1 MRPTR
6 LEINLSN
13 LKYNIKE
20 VQNII
25 GNDVDIIAVLKASAY
40 GNGAEILLNTFKN
53 EGINNFAV
61 AIPEEGEKLR
71 KLDKNI
77 NIIILNQP
85 NICEIDTIVDNDLS
99 CGVCEI
105 EFLKELNKRAR
116 KFEKVSKV
124 HLEVDTGEG
133 RNGVLPDKLPEFL
146 DRILELKSIE
156 IEGVFTHLTC
166 ADSDS
171 EYTYAQIDK
180 FNKAI
185 EYIKSRG
192 VNIKFIHAANSS
204 GVLGYKEAHFNAIR
218 PGIMLYGYYPDNKY
232 SKNIILKPVEKL
244 ISKIN
249 YIKTMPIGS
258 GISYDKT
265 FIAQRETK
273 IAVAPIG
280 YADGYK
286 RAFSN
291 KAEVL
296 INGKRAKVI
305 GKVCMDMI
313 MIDITDLENVNI
325 NDDVYLFDNQEITVE
340 ELAKIA
346 DTINYEIISTISFR
360 VDRIYINEE

>member
-20 VQNII
+20 VKNII
-25 GNDVDIIAVLKASAY
+25 GDNVNIIAVLKASAY
-40 GNGAEILLNTFKN
+40 GNGAEILLDTFKS

-61 AIPEEGEKLR
+61 AIPSEGEKLR
-71 KLDKNI
+71 KIDEKI

-85 NICEIDTIVDNDLS
+85 SIYEIDTIINNDLT
-99 CGVCEI
+99 CGACEI
-105 EFLKELNKRAR
+105 EFLQDLNK
-116 KFEKVSKV
+116 KSIENKKMSKI
-124 HLEVDTGEG
+124 HIEVDTGEG
-133 RNGVLPDKLPEFL
+133 RNGVLPSELPLFIDQVL
-146 DRILELKSIE
+146 NLSNIQ

-166 ADSDS
+166 ADSDR
-171 EYTYAQIDK
+171 EYTYMQIDK

-185 EYIKSRG
+185 DYIKSR
-192 VNIKFIHAANSS
+192 NISIKFIHAANSS
-204 GVLGYKEAHFNAIR
+204 GVLGYKESYFNAIR
-218 PGIMLYGYYPDNKY
+218 PGIMLYGYYPDSKY
-232 SKNIILKPVEKL
+232 SRNVFLKPVEKL
-244 ISKIN
+244 VSKIN
-249 YIKTMPIGS
+249 YIKLMPVGS

-265 FIAQRETK
+265 FIAKRETK
-273 IAVAPIG
+273 IAVVPIG

-296 INGKRAKVI
+296 IKGKRAKVI

-313 MIDITDLENVNI
+313 MIDITDLENINI
-325 NDDVYLFDNQEITVE
+325 NDDVYLFDNEEITVE

-360 VDRIYINEE
+360 VDRIYINE

>member
-13 LKYNIKE
+13 LKHNIIE
-20 VQNII
+20 VQNIVSD
-25 GNDVDIIAVLKASAY
+25 NVEIIAVLKASAY

-85 NICEIDTIVDNDLS
+85 NLCEVDTIINNNLT
-99 CGVCEI
+99 CGACEI
-105 EFLKELNKRAR
+105 EFLEILNK
-116 KFEKVSKV
+116 KSIENKKVSKI
-124 HLEVDTGEG
+124 HIEVDTGEG
-133 RNGVLPDKLPEFL
+133 RNGVLPDNLPEFL
-146 DRILELKSIE
+146 DKVLELENIE

-171 EYTYAQIDK
+171 EYTYEQINK
-180 FNKAI
+180 FNKAL
-185 EYIKSRG
+185 EYIKNKG
-192 VNIKFIHAANSS
+192 INIKFIHAANSS
-204 GVLGYKEAHFNAIR
+204 GVLGYKQAHFNAVR
-218 PGIMLYGYYPDNKY
+218 PGIMLYGYYPDSKY
-232 SKNIILKPVEKL
+232 SENITLKPVEKL
-244 ISKIN
+244 VSKIN
-249 YIKTMPIGS
+249 YIKMMPVGS

-265 FIAQRETK
+265 FIAERETK
-273 IAVAPIG
+273 IAVVPIG

-291 KAEVL
+291 KADVL

-313 MIDITDLENVNI
+313 MVDITDLDNVNI
-325 NDDVYLFDNQEITVE
+325 NDDVYLFDNEEITVE

-360 VDRIYINEE
+360 VDRVYINN

>member
-20 VQNII
+20 IKNII
-25 GNDVDIIAVLKASAY
+25 SSNVEIIAVLKASAY
-40 GNGAEILLNTFKN
+40 GNGAEILLNTLKK

-71 KLDKNI
+71 KLDDNI

-85 NICEIDTIVDNDLS
+85 NICEIDTIINNNLS
-99 CGVCEI
+99 CGACEL
-105 EFLKELNKRAR
+105 EFLEVLNK
-116 KFEKVSKV
+116 KSIESNKVSKI
-124 HLEVDTGEG
+124 HIEVDTGEG

-146 DRILELKSIE
+146 DRVLELKNIE

-166 ADSDS
+166 ADSDK
-171 EYTYAQIDK
+171 EYTYTQIDK

-185 EYIKSRG
+185 EYIKNKG
-192 VNIKFIHAANSS
+192 VEIKYIHAANSS
-204 GVLGYKEAHFNAIR
+204 GVLGYKEAHFNAVR
-218 PGIMLYGYYPDNKY
+218 PGIMLYGYYPDSKY
-232 SKNIILKPVEKL
+232 AKNVTLKPVEKL
-244 ISKIN
+244 VSKIN
-249 YIKTMPIGS
+249 YIKMMPIGS

-265 FIAQRETK
+265 FIAERETK
-273 IAVAPIG
+273 IAVVPIG

-325 NDDVYLFDNQEITVE
+325 NDDVYLFDNEEITVE

-360 VDRIYINEE
+360 VDRIYINE

>member
-13 LKYNIKE
+13 LKHNIKE
-20 VQNII
+20 VKNII
-25 GNDVDIIAVLKASAY
+25 SDKTEIIAVLKASAY

-61 AIPEEGEKLR
+61 AIPDEGEKLR
-71 KLDKNI
+71 KLDNRI

-85 NICEIDTIVDNDLS
+85 NVWEIDTIINNNLS
-99 CGVCEI
+99 CGACEL
-105 EFLKELNKRAR
+105 EFLKELNK
-116 KFEKVSKV
+116 KSLENKKISKV
-124 HLEVDTGEG
+124 HIEVDTGEG
-133 RNGVLPDKLPEFL
+133 RNGILPDKLPEFF
-146 DRILELKSIE
+146 DEILKLKNIE

-166 ADSDS
+166 ADSDK
-171 EYTYAQIDK
+171 EYTYVQIDK

-192 VNIKFIHAANSS
+192 INIKFIHAANSS
-204 GVLGYKEAHFNAIR
+204 GVLGYKEAHFNAVR
-218 PGIMLYGYYPDNKY
+218 PGIMLYGYYPDSRY
-232 SKNIILKPVEKL
+232 SKNISLKPVEKL

-249 YIKTMPIGS
+249 YIKLMPIGS

-265 FIAQRETK
+265 FVAERETK
-273 IAVAPIG
+273 IAVVPIG

-296 INGKRAKVI
+296 VNGKRAKVI

-313 MIDITDLENVNI
+313 MIDVTDLENINV
-325 NDDVYLFDNQEITVE
+325 NDDVYLFDNDEITVE
-340 ELAKIA
+340 ELARIA

-360 VDRIYINEE
+360 VDRVYIN

>member
-13 LKYNIKE
+13 LKHNIKE
-20 VQNII
+20 VKNII
-25 GNDVDIIAVLKASAY
+25 SDKTEIIAVLKASAY

-61 AIPEEGEKLR
+61 AIPDEGEKLR
-71 KLDKNI
+71 KLDNRI

-85 NICEIDTIVDNDLS
+85 NVWEIDTIINNNLS
-99 CGVCEI
+99 CGACEV
-105 EFLKELNKRAR
+105 EFLKELNK
-116 KFEKVSKV
+116 KSLENKKISKV
-124 HLEVDTGEG
+124 HIEVDTGEG
-133 RNGVLPDKLPEFL
+133 RNGILSDKLPEFF
-146 DRILELKSIE
+146 DEILKLKNIE

-166 ADSDS
+166 ADSDK
-171 EYTYAQIDK
+171 EYTYVQIDK

-192 VNIKFIHAANSS
+192 INIKFIHAANSS
-204 GVLGYKEAHFNAIR
+204 GVLGYKEAHFNAVR
-218 PGIMLYGYYPDNKY
+218 PGIMLYGYYPDSRY
-232 SKNIILKPVEKL
+232 SKNISLKPVEKL

-249 YIKTMPIGS
+249 YIKLMPIGS

-265 FIAQRETK
+265 FVAERETK
-273 IAVAPIG
+273 IAVVPIG

-296 INGKRAKVI
+296 VNGKRAKVI

-313 MIDITDLENVNI
+313 MIDVTDLENINV
-325 NDDVYLFDNQEITVE
+325 NDDVYLFDNDEITVE
-340 ELAKIA
+340 ELARIA

-360 VDRIYINEE
+360 VDRVYIN

>member
-6 LEINLSN
+6 LEISLSN
-13 LKYNIKE
+13 LKHNINEIK
-20 VQNII
+20 NII
-25 GNDVDIIAVLKASAY
+25 SNNVEIIAVLKASAY

-53 EGINNFAV
+53 NGINNFAV

-71 KLDKNI
+71 KLDSNI
-77 NIIILNQP
+77 NIVILNQP
-85 NICEIDTIVDNDLS
+85 NICEIDTIINNNLA

-105 EFLKELNKRAR
+105 EFLSELNK
-116 KFEKVSKV
+116 KSIENNKISKI
-124 HLEVDTGEG
+124 HIEVDTGEG
-133 RNGVLPDKLPEFL
+133 RNGVLPSELPEFL
-146 DRILELKSIE
+146 DKVLKLKNIKV
-156 IEGVFTHLTC
+156 EGVFTHLTC
-166 ADSDS
+166 ADSDK
-171 EYTYAQIDK
+171 EYTHSQIEK

-185 EYIKSRG
+185 EYIKNKG
-192 VNIKFIHAANSS
+192 IKIKFIHAANSS
-204 GVLGYKEAHFNAIR
+204 GVLGYKEAHFNAVR
-218 PGIMLYGYYPDNKY
+218 PGIMLYGYYPDSQYANKV
-232 SKNIILKPVEKL
+232 KLKPVEKL
-244 ISKIN
+244 VSKIN

-265 FIAQRETK
+265 FIAERETK
-273 IAVAPIG
+273 IAVVPIG

-313 MIDITDLENVNI
+313 MIDITDLDNVNI
-325 NDDVYLFDNQEITVE
+325 NDDVYLFDNEEITVE

-360 VDRIYINEE
+360 VDRVYINE

>member
-13 LKYNIKE
+13 LKYNINQIK
-20 VQNII
+20 NII
-25 GNDVDIIAVLKASAY
+25 SEKTDIIAVLKASAY
-40 GNGAEILLNTFKN
+40 GNGAEILLNTFKD

-61 AIPEEGEKLR
+61 AIPSEGEKLR
-71 KLDKNI
+71 ELDNSI

-85 NICEIDTIVDNDLS
+85 NICEIDTIIDNDLT
-99 CGVCEI
+99 CGACEI
-105 EFLKELNKRAR
+105 EFLKELNR
-116 KFEKVSKV
+116 KSVQNNKISKI
-124 HLEVDTGEG
+124 HIEVDTGEG
-133 RNGVLPDKLPEFL
+133 RNGVLPNKLPEFL
-146 DRILELKSIE
+146 DQVISLKNIQ

-166 ADSDS
+166 ADSDK
-171 EYTYAQIDK
+171 EYTYVQIDK

-185 EYIKSRG
+185 NYIKSKG
-192 VNIKFIHAANSS
+192 VEIKFIHAANSS
-204 GVLGYKEAHFNAIR
+204 GVLGYKESHFNAVR

-232 SKNIILKPVEKL
+232 SRNVTLRPVEKL
-244 ISKIN
+244 VSKIN
-249 YIKTMPIGS
+249 YIKVMPIGS

-265 FIAQRETK
+265 FIAERETK
-273 IAVAPIG
+273 IGVVPIG

-313 MIDITDLENVNI
+313 MVDITDLENVNI
-325 NDDVYLFDNQEITVE
+325 NDDVYLFDNEEITVE

-360 VDRIYINEE
+360 VDRVYINE

>member
-20 VQNII
+20 VKNII
-25 GNDVDIIAVLKASAY
+25 GSNVDIIAVLKASAY

-71 KLDKNI
+71 KLDSSI

-85 NICEIDTIVDNDLS
+85 NVCEIDKIINNDLS
-99 CGVCEI
+99 CGTCEI
-105 EFLKELNKRAR
+105 EFLRLLNK
-116 KFEKVSKV
+116 KSIENNKVSRIHV
-124 HLEVDTGEG
+124 EVDTGEG
-133 RNGVLPDKLPEFL
+133 RNGVLPDELPEFL
-146 DRILELKSIE
+146 DNVMKFKNIE

-166 ADSDS
+166 ADSDK
-171 EYTYAQIDK
+171 EYTDMQIEK

-185 EYIKSRG
+185 EYIKNEG
-192 VNIKFIHAANSS
+192 VKIKYIHAANSS
-204 GVLGYKEAHFNAIR
+204 GVLGYKEAHFNAVR
-218 PGIMLYGYYPDNKY
+218 PGIMLYGYYPDSKY
-232 SKNIILKPVEKL
+232 SKNISLKPVEKL
-244 ISKIN
+244 VSKIN
-249 YIKTMPIGS
+249 YIKMMPVGS

-265 FIAQRETK
+265 FIAERETK
-273 IAVAPIG
+273 IAVVPIG

-296 INGKRAKVI
+296 INGKRARVI

-313 MIDITDLENVNI
+313 MVDVTDLENVNI
-325 NDDVYLFDNQEITVE
+325 NDDVYLFDNEEITVE

-360 VDRIYINEE
+360 VDRIYINE